1 MITVEFIVLTKTEN
15 RVKIG
20 FSNEMSFRMKAFLMK
35 IQEEKPESMREL
47 AWLTDRNIYK
57 IKGCNGTKNSS
68 LTARLMDKCLNI
80 PITQFSPG
88 TLQVF

>member
-1 MITVEFIVLTKTEN
+1 MTKTEN

-20 FSNEMSFRMKAFLMK
+20 FSNEMPSRMKAFLMK
-35 IQEEKPESMREL
+35 IREEKPESIREL
-47 AWLTDRNIYK
+47 ARLMDRKIYK
-57 IKGCNGTKNSS
+57 IKGRNGTKNSS
-68 LTARLMDKCLNI
+68 LTAQLMDKCLNI